1 MGMTGMPTIVN
12 ERPND
17 TEPVMEVENLACVFK
32 GSDGDVFALN
42 GVSLRIMPGEIVA
55 LVGESGC
62 GKSVTAM
69 AAMGL
74 VPGDALREM
83 TGSIRFD
90 GRDVI
95 GLEDEQ
101 WRQLRG
107 REIGMIFQ
115 DPMTALNPMMTI
127 GDQIGEILVWHEKLG
142 RGAVRARVLDLLEAT
157 RIPDPDRRIDEY
169 PHQLSGGMRQRVVI
183 AMAIACRPRLLIA
196 DEPTTALDV
205 TIQAQILRL
214 LEDLREETGS
224 AIMLITH
231 DLGVVAEVADRTAVI
246 YAGRVVESAET
257 GQLLN
262 APLHPY
268 TANLMRAAP
277 DIEAILNAP
286 EGELPHI
293 PEIPGIV
300 PRLTERPRGCPFAR
314 RCDRAEQ
321 RCDTTVP
328 PETDW
333 GDGHMV
339 ACWNPVPFEK
349 GAK

>member
-1 MGMTGMPTIVN
+1 MLEVSGAA
-12 ERPND
+12 RP
-17 TEPVMEVENLACVFK
+17 VIEVDELACVFK
-32 GSDGDVFALN
+32 GSGSDIFALN
-42 GVSLRIMPGEIVA
+42 GVSLKVMPGEIVA

-69 AAMGL
+69 ASMGL
-74 VPGDALREM
+74 VPADAIRKIS
-83 TGSIRFD
+83 GAIRFEGEEVLRLSD
-90 GRDVI
+90 R
-95 GLEDEQ
+95 E
-101 WRQLRG
+101 WRELRG
-107 REIGMIFQ
+107 RDIGMIFQ

-127 GDQIGEILVWHEKLG
+127 GDQIGEVLIRHEKLS
-142 RGAVRARVLDLLEAT
+142 RREVRAKVRDLLEAT
-157 RIPDPDRRIDEY
+157 RIPDPERRIHEY

-246 YAGRVVESAET
+246 YAGRVVESAPT
-257 GQLLN
+257 GQLLDG
-262 APLHPY
+262 PRHPY

-277 DIEAILNAP
+277 DIEAILRAP
-286 EGELPHI
+286 PGEVPQI

-300 PRLTERPRGCPFAR
+300 PRLTEQPLGCPFAS
-314 RCDRAEQ
+314 RCDRVEQ
-321 RCDTTVP
+321 RCTKEVP
-328 PETDW
+328 PEILDA
-333 GDGHMV
+333 GDHMV
-339 ACWNPVPFEK
+339 ACWNPVTSK
-349 GAK
+349 GAQP

>member
-1 MGMTGMPTIVN
+1 
-12 ERPND
+12 
-17 TEPVMEVENLACVFK
+17 MEKSVRFLAGDAPPIMEIDQIACTFK
-32 GSDGDVFALN
+32 GGDGDVFALN

-74 VPGDALREM
+74 VPSDAIREM
-83 TGSIRFD
+83 TGAIRFD
-90 GRDVI
+90 GRNVL
-95 GLEDEQ
+95 GLDEQ
-101 WRQLRG
+101 QWRALRG

-127 GDQIGEILVWHEKLG
+127 GNQIGEILVRHEGLG
-142 RGAVRARVLDLLEAT
+142 GEALRSRVRDLLEAT

-231 DLGVVAEVADRTAVI
+231 DLGVVAEIADRTAVI

-257 GQLLN
+257 AQLLD
-262 APLHPY
+262 APMHPY

-286 EGELPHI
+286 DGEVPRI

-300 PRLTERPRGCPFAR
+300 PRLTERPVGCPFAS
-314 RCDRAEQ
+314 RCDRAEA
-321 RCDTTVP
+321 RCLSEVP
-328 PETDW
+328 PETYTARH
-333 GDGHMV
+333 HMV
-339 ACWNPVPFEK
+339 ACWNPVPTGK
-349 GAK
+349 GMT

>member
-1 MGMTGMPTIVN
+1 MTKMPTRVT
-12 ERPND
+12 ERPD
-17 TEPVMEVENLACVFK
+17 HSQPVMEVEHLACVFK

-42 GVSLRIMPGEIVA
+42 GVNLRIMPGEIVA

-74 VPGDALREM
+74 VPREALRRM
-83 TGSIRFD
+83 TGRIRFD

-95 GLEDEQ
+95 DLEDAQ
-101 WRQLRG
+101 WRALRG

-127 GDQIGEILVWHEKLG
+127 GDQIGEILVRHQQLD
-142 RGAVRARVLDLLEAT
+142 RRAVRAKVRDLLDAT

-257 GQLLN
+257 GQILST
-262 APLHPY
+262 PRHPY

-286 EGELPHI
+286 DGEVPDI

-300 PRLTERPRGCPFAR
+300 PRLTEQPRGCPFVR
-314 RCDRAEQ
+314 RCDRSET

-328 PETDW
+328 PETDC
-333 GDGHMV
+333 GDGHVV
-339 ACWNPVPFEK
+339 ACWNPVPSEK
-349 GAK
+349 AAK